1 MTAIHTALTG
11 AALAALM
18 SAIAVSDWRRYRVPD
33 ALTALALALR
43 VADLVI
49 SPPDSVIDALV
60 DASLRAVVVA
70 ALFYLFRAAYRA
82 LRRREGLGLGDVKLA
97 AVAGAWVDWRLL
109 PYVVEAAALFGLA
122 LALVRMARAG
132 SAPRADLK
140 LPFAVGFAPAIFLGW
155 GLGRLGF

>member
-49 SPPDSVIDALV
+49 APPDSVIDALV